1 MSTPLKHTRI
11 ELNNA
16 VFSLPDIVAK
26 QEGYFIDEGV
36 DVELVLPEK
45 RKAMIAA
52 ADAPITQHSAIKSFL
67 WHEGIEKGEF
77 SVYHACEWGQMRRTQ
92 DTCAG
97 VKVITKRAAVS
108 TQAIIERGDSPYNV
122 PQDLADVEVA
132 VNYHAGS
139 HYITLGMLA
148 GFMKQDQVKTVHIG
162 VPNQRF
168 KAVLE
173 GRIQAAAVM
182 EPWISAAEKLGCK
195 VICEA
200 FYNGLEVADP
210 SVDAE
215 LFDALRRAHIRAV
228 DKINQDIRPWLHH
241 LTAEVPADIVKLE
254 TSDLHLPRLRYNHPE
269 FYAPAEFQRTYD
281 FMVERGLINPES
293 TFDKLVGGR
302 AAELGRGGAP
312 LAS

>member
-1 MSTPLKHTRI
+1 MATALKKTRV

-26 QEGYFIDEGV
+26 AEGYFLQEGLDV
-36 DVELVLPEK
+36 DLVLPQK
-45 RKAMIAA
+45 RKDMIAA
-52 ADAPITQHSAIKSFL
+52 AGSPIKEHTAIQSFL

-92 DTCAG
+92 DTGTG

-108 TQAIIERGDSPYNV
+108 TQAIIVRADAPYNV
-122 PQDLADVEVA
+122 PQDLANVEVA
-132 VNYHAGS
+132 VNFHAGS

-148 GFMKQDQVKTVHIG
+148 GFMRKDEVKTVHIG

-168 KAVLE
+168 RAVLE
-173 GRIQAAAVM
+173 GRVKAAAVM
-182 EPWISAAEKLGCK
+182 EPWISLAEKMGMK

-200 FYNGLEVADP
+200 FYNGLEVADT

-215 LFDALRRAHIRAV
+215 IFTGLHRAHIKAV

-241 LTAEVPADIVKLE
+241 LVNEVPKDLFDFKAE
-254 TSDLHLPRLRYNHPE
+254 HLHLPRLRYNYPE
-269 FYAPAEFQRTYD
+269 PYAPEEFKRTQEW
-281 FMVERGLINPES
+281 MIEWELIKADS
-293 TFDKLVGGR
+293 TYDKLVDIR
-302 AAELGRGGAP
+302 V
-312 LAS
+312 AS

>member
-16 VFSLPDIVAK
+16 VFSLPDLVAK
-26 QEGYFIDEGV
+26 AEGYFVDEGV

-45 RKAMIAA
+45 RKAMLAA
-52 ADAPITQHSAIKSFL
+52 AGEPIKQHSAIQSFL
-67 WHEGIEKGEF
+67 WHVGIEKGEF

-92 DTCAG
+92 DTCTG

-108 TQAIIERGDSPYNV
+108 TQAIIVRGDSPHNV
-122 PQDLADVEVA
+122 PQDLANVEVA

-168 KAVLE
+168 KAVMD
-173 GRIQAAAVM
+173 GRIAAAAVM
-182 EPWISAAEKLGCK
+182 EPWISAAEKLGFK

-200 FYNGLEVADP
+200 FYNGLEVADT
-210 SVDAE
+210 SVDTE

-241 LTAEVPADIVKLE
+241 LTAEVPADIVALE

-269 FYAPAEFQRTYD
+269 FYSPAEFQRTYD

-302 AAELGRGGAP
+302 AAELGRGSAP

>member
-1 MSTPLKHTRI
+1 MSKTLKKTRV

-26 QEGYFIDEGV
+26 AEGYFEEEGV

-45 RKAMIAA
+45 RKAMLAA
-52 ADAPITQHSAIKSFL
+52 AGEPIKQHTAIQSFL

-108 TQAIIERGDSPYNV
+108 TQAIIVRGDSPCNV
-122 PQDLADVEVA
+122 PQDLANVEVA
-132 VNYHAGS
+132 VNFHAGS
-139 HYITLGMLA
+139 HYITLAMLS
-148 GFMKQDQVKTVHIG
+148 GYLKREEVKTLHIG

-168 KAVLE
+168 KALME
-173 GRIQAAAVM
+173 GRVAAAAVM
-182 EPWISAAEKLGCK
+182 EPWISAAEKLGFK

-210 SVDAE
+210 SVDDGI
-215 LFDALRRAHIRAV
+215 FNALRRAHIKAV
-228 DKINQDIRPWLHH
+228 DKINQDIQPWLHH
-241 LTAEVPADIVKLE
+241 LTREVPADIVKLE
-254 TSDLHLPRLRYNHPE
+254 PSDLHLPRLRYNHPQH
-269 FYAPAEFQRTYD
+269 YSPAEFQRTYD

-293 TFDKLVGGR
+293 TFDKLVSGR
-302 AAELGRGGAP
+302 VAA
-312 LAS
+312 